1 MLFIDIYPFS
11 NLHAVF
17 FSFFF
22 QICANV
28 MEYCESL
35 MLQSAPSFQHTVC
48 LFTPS
53 LSETTNRDGPRQ
65 GEILAHYFLR
75 QNSNIWAS
83 MKSASRCCSLS
94 YTLSLFMPTQQ
105 LLIFLCW
112 NKCMYGLALS
122 QIRELTQVK
131 TKVTGKG
138 FLNRFLLQKQIYQ

>member
-75 QNSNIWAS
+75 LNSNIWAS

-94 YTLSLFMPTQQ
+94 YTLSLYANAVAAH
-105 LLIFLCW
+105 FL
-112 NKCMYGLALS
+112 ML
-122 QIRELTQVK
+122 E
-131 TKVTGKG
+131 
-138 FLNRFLLQKQIYQ
+138 

>member
-65 GEILAHYFLR
+65 GESFG
-75 QNSNIWAS
+75 
-83 MKSASRCCSLS
+83 
-94 YTLSLFMPTQQ
+94 SLFFE
-105 LLIFLCW
+105 I
-112 NKCMYGLALS
+112 
-122 QIRELTQVK
+122 E
-131 TKVTGKG
+131 
-138 FLNRFLLQKQIYQ
+138 